1 MRVFVGRLPTVSTLK
16 TRISMAVRKTT
27 ATKKETEALKAT
39 SEVSTEKPTATQPEA
54 VSAVEAHAPAAA
66 PAAEVPVKPK
76 RVWKKRGEPRGP
88 HGGARP
94 GAGRPPI
101 DGKRFAA
108 TYRIRISAEL
118 HARCIAAGSTEMR
131 SLLTNYFALK
141 DSVPD
146 ADPQTVCARY
156 AEEKKHDIP
165 TNLPAANLQL
175 PKLDLRA
182 ACGFPN
188 PSTDA
193 DVESFSPADYLARR
207 PDATFVV
214 EASGDSMIDAGI
226 HDGDMVFVDRTA
238 EPRPG
243 KIVLAHVDGN
253 FTIKELAVEKGQPK
267 LLARNE
273 AAGYAEIVP
282 EDLDSFRIEGVVVG
296 LARRF

>member
-1 MRVFVGRLPTVSTLK
+1 MS
-16 TRISMAVRKTT
+16 AV
-27 ATKKETEALKAT
+27 
-39 SEVSTEKPTATQPEA
+39 
-54 VSAVEAHAPAAA
+54 VSAVEVHAPANTA
-66 PAAEVPVKPK
+66 PAADAPVKPK
-76 RVWKKRGEPRGP
+76 RTRKKRGEPRIP

-141 DSVPD
+141 DSIPD

-156 AEEKKHDIP
+156 AEEKKHEIP

-175 PKLDLRA
+175 PKLELRA
-182 ACGFPN
+182 ACGFPS

-193 DVESFSPADYLARR
+193 DVEVFSP
-207 PDATFVV
+207 
-214 EASGDSMIDAGI
+214 
-226 HDGDMVFVDRTA
+226 A

-253 FTIKELAVEKGQPK
+253 FTIKELAVEKGHPK

-273 AAGYAEIVP
+273 AAGYADIEP
-282 EDLDSFRIEGVVVG
+282 ADLESFRIEGVVVG

>member
-1 MRVFVGRLPTVSTLK
+1 
-16 TRISMAVRKTT
+16 MAVRKTT
-27 ATKKETEALKAT
+27 ATKKETEAQKETLRAT
-39 SEVSTEKPTATQPEA
+39 SEVSTEMPTETQPAEVSAA
-54 VSAVEAHAPAAA
+54 VSAVEAHAPAA
-66 PAAEVPVKPK
+66 PAAEAPVKPK

-156 AEEKKHDIP
+156 AEEKKHEIP

-253 FTIKELAVEKGQPK
+253 FTIKELAVEKGHPK

-273 AAGYAEIVP
+273 AAGYADIEP
-282 EDLDSFRIEGVVVG
+282 EDLESFRIEGVVVG

>member
-1 MRVFVGRLPTVSTLK
+1 
-16 TRISMAVRKTT
+16 MAVRKTT
-27 ATKKETEALKAT
+27 ATKKETKAARAT
-39 SEVSTEKPTATQPEA
+39 SEVSTEKPTATQSE
-54 VSAVEAHAPAAA
+54 VQSVAPATDA
-66 PAAEVPVKPK
+66 PVKPE
-76 RVWKKRGEPRGP
+76 RVRKKLGEPRGP

-118 HARCIAAGSTEMR
+118 HARCIAEGSTAMR

-146 ADPQTVCARY
+146 ADPRAAFAKY
-156 AEEKKHDIP
+156 AEEKTHEIP
-165 TNLPAANLQL
+165 TDLPAANLRL

-193 DVESFSPADYLARR
+193 EVEAFSPVDYLARR

-253 FTIKELAVEKGQPK
+253 FTIKEFALEKGRPK

-273 AAGYAEIVP
+273 AAGYADIEP
-282 EDLDSFRIEGVVVG
+282 ADLESFRIEGVVVG

>member
-1 MRVFVGRLPTVSTLK
+1 
-16 TRISMAVRKTT
+16 MAVRKTT
-27 ATKKETEALKAT
+27 ATKKETEAQKETLRAT
-39 SEVSTEKPTATQPEA
+39 SEVSTEMPTETQPAEVSAA
-54 VSAVEAHAPAAA
+54 VSAVEAHAPA
-66 PAAEVPVKPK
+66 PAAEAPVKPK

-156 AEEKKHDIP
+156 AEEKKHEIP

-253 FTIKELAVEKGQPK
+253 FTIKELAVEKGHPK

-273 AAGYAEIVP
+273 AAGYADIEP
-282 EDLDSFRIEGVVVG
+282 EDLESFRIEGVVVG